1 MITKDARTI
10 ATKKAIR
17 SAVCQILSSGHPD
30 NFTIKSVAAKSGSSE
45 KTVRGYSPSAWRLLE
60 LFDSEIMAEF
70 KKRRAIQKEELGVSG
85 LTGDFFMR

>member
-70 KKRRAIQKEELGVSG
+70 KNRRAIQKEELGVSG
-85 LTGDFFMR
+85 LAGDFFMR

>member
-1 MITKDARTI
+1 MITEDARTT

-45 KTVRGYSPSAWRLLE
+45 KTVRGYSTWRLLE
-60 LFDSEIMAEF
+60 LFDSEIMTEF
-70 KKRRAIQKEELGVSG
+70 KKRRAIQREELGVSG
-85 LTGDFFMR
+85 LADDFFMR